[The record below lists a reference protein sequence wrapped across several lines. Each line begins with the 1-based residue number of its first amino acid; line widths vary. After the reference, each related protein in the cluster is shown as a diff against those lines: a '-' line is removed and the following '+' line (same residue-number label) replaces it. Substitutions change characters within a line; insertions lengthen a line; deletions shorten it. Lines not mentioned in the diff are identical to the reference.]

1 MGLKYSLLNCRRH
14 SLLNEDDVM
23 IAGEESYPPWTDT
36 ARKMWIEVNSY
47 MQRNQPFWEEMLTH
61 IRQVDKWL

>member
-23 IAGEESYPPWTDT
+23 IEGEESYPPWTDT
-36 ARKMWIEVNSY
+36 TRKMWIEVNSY
-47 MQRNQPFWEEMLTH
+47 VQRNQPFWEEMLTH